1 MKLVRRS
8 YIVFVLLVALSI
20 WVASV
25 QFQQYLRTPLNIGE
39 SQELIVAKG
48 STFGQVMRELAER
61 GLLEHPS
68 LLQMYIR
75 FTKRGNRIH
84 AGEYLLGQGTAPLDL
99 IDMLE
104 QGNVRTHAITLVE
117 GRTLAQL
124 RAQIAKDNFLQKS
137 LDKIGDNELLA
148 TLGIDVQPGRNAE
161 GLFFP
166 DTYVFSGATS
176 DRDILR
182 QAYKRM
188 EKVIDEEWSRRVEN
202 LPYKNSYEALIMA
215 SIIERETGVAS
226 ERPAIAGVFVRRL
239 QSDMLLQTDPV
250 VIYGMGAQFDGN
262 LRRRDLENVDNPYN
276 TYQLRGLPPTPIA
289 APGRAAIHAALHPSA
304 GDALYFVAKGD
315 GSHQFSATLAE
326 HEKAVKKFQIEQRRT
341 DYQSQP
347 EKLRIE
353 KTMSLEKKPVEKK
366 PVEKKQANR
375 KDTNRKKQETK

>member
-8 YIVFVLLVALSI
+8 YIVIILLIAVLI
-20 WVASV
+20 WAGSV

-39 SQELIVAKG
+39 SQELVVTKG

-104 QGNVRTHAITLVE
+104 QGHVRTHAITLVE
-117 GRTLAQL
+117 GRTLTQL

-137 LDKIGDNELLA
+137 LDNVADKELLA
-148 TLGIDVQPGRNAE
+148 TLGIDVKPGRHAE

-188 EKVIDEEWSRRVEN
+188 EKVVEEEWKQRAAN

-215 SIIERETGVAS
+215 SIVERETGVAS

-250 VIYGMGAQFDGN
+250 VIYGMGTQFDGN
-262 LRRRDLENVDNPYN
+262 LRRRDLENADNPYN
-276 TYQLRGLPPTPIA
+276 TYQRRGLPPTPIA
-289 APGRAAIHAALHPSA
+289 APGRAAIHAALQPSA
-304 GDALYFVAKGD
+304 GDALYFVARGD

-326 HEKAVKKFQIEQRRT
+326 HEKAVKKFQIEQRRA

-347 EKLRIE
+347 EKSKIE
-353 KTMSLEKKPVEKK
+353 KTAAEKKPA
-366 PVEKKQANR
+366 EKKQTNKKDKSNR
-375 KDTNRKKQETK
+375 KNQENK

>member
-1 MKLVRRS
+1 MKLVRRFH
-8 YIVFVLLVALSI
+8 IVIVLLTAVLVWSG
-20 WVASV
+20 SV
-25 QFQQYLRTPLNIGE
+25 QFQHYLRTPLNIGE
-39 SQELIVAKG
+39 SQELVIAKG
-48 STFGQVMRELAER
+48 STFGVVMRELAAR
-61 GLLEHPS
+61 GLLDYPS

-75 FTKRGNRIH
+75 VTKRGNRIH
-84 AGEYLLGQGTAPLDL
+84 AGEYLLGRGTTPLDL

-104 QGNVRTHAITLVE
+104 QGHVRTHAITLVE

-137 LDKIGDNELLA
+137 LDKVSDNELLVA
-148 TLGIDVQPGRNAE
+148 LGIDARPGRNAE

-188 EKVIDEEWSRRVEN
+188 EKVIEEEWQQRAAN

-215 SIIERETGVAS
+215 SIVERETGLAS

-239 QSDMLLQTDPV
+239 QRDMLLQTDPV
-250 VIYGMGAQFDGN
+250 VIYGVGPQFDGN
-262 LRRRDLENVDNPYN
+262 LRRRDLENADNPYN
-276 TYQLRGLPPTPIA
+276 TYQRRGLPPSPIA
-289 APGRAAIHAALHPSA
+289 VPGRAAIRAALQPEA

-326 HEKAVKKFQIEQRRT
+326 HEKAVRQFQIEQRRA
-341 DYQSQP
+341 DYRS
-347 EKLRIE
+347 
-353 KTMSLEKKPVEKK
+353 KPVK
-366 PVEKKQANR
+366 
-375 KDTNRKKQETK
+375 